1 MADRRELPPL
11 DLLLGFEAAAR
22 HLSFTKAAGELF
34 LTQSAVSRQ
43 VQALE
48 EALGVPLFQ
57 RKHRALLLT
66 DEGQMLL
73 RSTSTML
80 DQMRELTRKI
90 RGSSVSTSLSVTTV
104 ISFASLWLI
113 RRLPKFRELNPCVDV
128 RISADNQLVDLT
140 RDRVDVAI
148 RYCPPDAAPKG
159 AVRLF
164 GEDVMP
170 VCSPALLRDKKKPLK
185 APADLKHHVLLH
197 DDYSPREP
205 WLHWDTWLQ
214 AHGAGL
220 QRAGDVG
227 FSHYDQMI
235 QAAVEGQGVA
245 LGRWPLL
252 SGLLK
257 RRQLV
262 APFDPA
268 TLHGDPPKAP
278 RAFFVFCEPR
288 TASRP
293 EVKAFVDWLIAES
306 DRDCG
311 EFQPPAAGARSGKR
325 SKMSQ

>member
-22 HLSFTKAAGELF
+22 HLSFTKAAAELF

-73 RSTSTML
+73 KSTSAML
-80 DQMRELTRKI
+80 ESMRELTRKI
-90 RGSSVSTSLSVTTV
+90 RGSNVPTALSVTTIV
-104 ISFASLWLI
+104 SFASLWLI
-113 RRLPKFRELNPCVDV
+113 RRLPKFREANPCVDV

-140 RDRVDVAI
+140 RDRIDVAI
-148 RYCPPDAAPKG
+148 RYCAPEAAPKG
-159 AVRLF
+159 SIKLF
-164 GEDVMP
+164 GEEVMP
-170 VCSPALLRDKKKPLK
+170 VCSPQLLRDKKRPLK
-185 APADLKHHVLLH
+185 TPQDLRHHVLLH
-197 DDYSPREP
+197 DEYSPREA
-205 WLHWDTWLQ
+205 WLHWDTWLT
-214 AHGAGL
+214 AHGVVGL
-220 QRAGDVG
+220 DRAGDVG

-235 QAAVEGQGVA
+235 QAAAEGQGVA

-252 SGLLK
+252 SNLIK
-257 RRQLV
+257 RGQLV
-262 APFDPA
+262 APFDPG
-268 TLHGDPPKAP
+268 TLHGEPPKST

-288 TASRP
+288 SASRP

-306 DRDCG
+306 DRDCA
-311 EFQPPAAGARSGKR
+311 ELQPRAAGRSPR
-325 SKMSQ
+325 KMSR